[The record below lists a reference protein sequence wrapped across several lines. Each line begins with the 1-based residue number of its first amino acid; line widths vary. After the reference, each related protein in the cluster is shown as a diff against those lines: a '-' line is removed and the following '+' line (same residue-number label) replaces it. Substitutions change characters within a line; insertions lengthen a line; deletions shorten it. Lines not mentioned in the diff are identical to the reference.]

1 VPLDRV
7 IVTEPI
13 HEAGIQLLIGQ
24 VEVVRP
30 GAVDQTT
37 LAALIPEASAMIV
50 RLAKVP
56 AELLAKADKLL
67 IVGKHGVGV
76 DNIDLK
82 AATERG
88 VVVTNTPVAT
98 EGSVAEHALTMML
111 VLSRRLRECEQG
123 TRAGRF
129 FETRDGTYVED
140 LAGKTLGIV
149 GVGRIGA
156 RLAEICRAGLRMRV
170 VASDPYVSDER
181 LAAMGAERRNLD
193 GLLAEA
199 DFVSVHV
206 PLTDS
211 TRGMIGAK
219 QLAAMKPTA
228 FVLNCARGGIVDEL
242 ALAEALEAGRIAGAG
257 IDTWAQEP
265 PDPSHPLFSV
275 PNVVLTP
282 HVAGGSQDAL
292 RLTAVTVAE
301 EVLSV
306 LRGEAPRF
314 VVNKDVAGRE
324 RRRR

>member
-1 VPLDRV
+1 MRLDRV

-13 HEAGIQLLIGQ
+13 HEAGIHLLAER
-24 VEVVRP
+24 VEIVRP
-30 GAVDQTT
+30 ANVDQAA
-37 LAALIPEASAMIV
+37 LAALIPDASAMIV

-56 AELLAKADKLL
+56 ADLLAKADKLL

-76 DNIDLK
+76 DNIDLA

-88 VVVTNTPVAT
+88 IVVTNTPVAT

-123 TRAGRF
+123 TRANRF
-129 FETRDGTYVED
+129 FATRDGAYVED
-140 LAGKTLGIV
+140 LGGKTLGIV

-156 RLAEICRAGLRMRV
+156 RLAEICRLGMRMRV
-170 VASDPYVSDER
+170 LACDPFVSDER
-181 LAAMGAERRNLD
+181 LAGMGAERRDLP

-206 PLTDS
+206 PLAAP
-211 TRGMIGAK
+211 TRGLIGATE
-219 QLAAMKPTA
+219 LATMKPTA
-228 FVLNCARGGIVDEL
+228 FLLNCARGGIVDEI

-257 IDTWAQEP
+257 LDTFVTEP
-265 PDPSHPLFSV
+265 PDPAHPLFSV

-292 RLTAVTVAE
+292 RLTAITVAE
-301 EVLSV
+301 EVLAV
-306 LRGEAPRF
+306 LAGKPPRY
-314 VVNKDVAGRE
+314 VVNKAVLGHE
-324 RRRR
+324 RQRK